1 MQLRVCR
8 HSDLLH
14 ISAYCKYNHFIWND
28 QTVRTKFP
36 LNSLLAGMCHHDGRW
51 NHRFDTQWF
60 WFLIFIS
67 MRLKHQVGNF
77 AAYKG
82 LGQSMTT

>member
-1 MQLRVCR
+1 M
-8 HSDLLH
+8 
-14 ISAYCKYNHFIWND
+14 
-28 QTVRTKFP
+28 
-36 LNSLLAGMCHHDGRW
+36 AGMCHHDGRW